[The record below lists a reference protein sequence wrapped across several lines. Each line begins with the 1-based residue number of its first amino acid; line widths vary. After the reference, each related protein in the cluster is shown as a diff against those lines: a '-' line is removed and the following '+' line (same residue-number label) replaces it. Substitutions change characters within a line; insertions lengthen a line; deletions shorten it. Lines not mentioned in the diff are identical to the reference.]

1 MPRSYTILVVD
12 DEPALLEIYCSALSE
27 PGHVVLTAADGYKAI
42 RILVER
48 HVDLVITDINMPGL
62 NGVHL
67 GAQARLMCPGIHVI
81 YITGFG
87 ELIDRIA
94 PPRLGLVMRKPIRPA
109 ALLQAVEQEMGAR
122 G

>member
-12 DEPALLEIYCSALSE
+12 DEAALLEIYRSALSE
-27 PGHVVLTAADGYKAI
+27 SGHTVLTTADGYKSI

-48 HVDLVITDINMPGL
+48 HVDLLITDINMPRL
-62 NGVHL
+62 NGVHQ
-67 GAQARLMCPGIHVI
+67 GAQARLMCPSIHVI

-87 ELIDRIA
+87 DRIDRIA
-94 PPRLGLVMRKPIRPA
+94 LPRLGVVMRKPIRAA
-109 ALLQAVEQEMGAR
+109 ALRRAVEQEMAAR